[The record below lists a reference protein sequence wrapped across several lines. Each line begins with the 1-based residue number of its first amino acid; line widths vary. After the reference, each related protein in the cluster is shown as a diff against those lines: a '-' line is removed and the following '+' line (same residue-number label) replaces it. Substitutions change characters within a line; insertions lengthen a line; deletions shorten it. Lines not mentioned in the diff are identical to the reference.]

1 MFSTSVLF
9 RFFLLA
15 LGLSL
20 GLAACSTSGRAFH
33 TSDLEQIKVGQTTLE
48 QASAI
53 LDAEPDNIYMQG
65 DGSALAVWAHKA
77 SLVTDA
83 IYFRRELW
91 LDFGPDGK
99 FSRVVKSTNVPT
111 RSLQPVAAPHTS
123 VQNAAGPADNSPM
136 GNMSQAPLYAPAVSY
151 SLSPQ

>member
-1 MFSTSVLF
+1 MYSIFSLF
-9 RFFLLA
+9 RWLVFLLA

-20 GLAACSTSGRAFH
+20 GLAACSTSGRSFH
-33 TSDLEQIKVGQTTLE
+33 TSDLDRIKVGQTTLE
-48 QASAI
+48 QASTI
-53 LDAEPDNIYMQG
+53 LEAEPDNVYMQG

-99 FSRVVKSTNVPT
+99 FSRVVESTNVPT
-111 RSLQPVAAPHTS
+111 RSLQPAVAAPHQSTS
-123 VQNAAGPADNSPM
+123 AQNAASPM
-136 GNMSQAPLYAPAVSY
+136 GTMSQASLYAPAVSY